1 MKIATNKGNCIQC
14 GSSTNIQLD
23 CGKFACIGCLNELGR
38 ETKNIREY
46 LDEVYPNG
54 YKDED
59 LTLDD
64 FNELEGDYCE
74 KGVAYV
80 LNQIIDDI
88 PIEFAYD
95 YYGVQYILYT
105 PTYPWFMTD
114 TDKTLTKEDVE
125 NMFKKYVKILTDK
138 DINIDYYSVENGG

>member
-1 MKIATNKGNCIQC
+1 M
-14 GSSTNIQLD
+14 SYSTWIVYGYGICVDDIETTAEKL
-23 CGKFACIGCLNELGR
+23 LELASMD
-38 ETKNIREY
+38 KDVLKDVREY

-114 TDKTLTKEDVE
+114 TDKTLTKEDALIWIIDLVYMNDCFIE
-125 NMFKKYVKILTDK
+125 LTTEEWDEL
-138 DINIDYYSVENGG
+138 IR

>member
-1 MKIATNKGNCIQC
+1 MSYSTWIVHGYGICIDDIETTAEKLLKLAGMNKNV
-14 GSSTNIQLD
+14 LKD
-23 CGKFACIGCLNELGR
+23 V
-38 ETKNIREY
+38 REY
-46 LDEVYPNG
+46 LDAIYPNG
-54 YKDED
+54 YNDED

-64 FNELEGDYCE
+64 FKELEGDYCE
-74 KGVAYV
+74 NGIAYV
-80 LNQIIDDI
+80 LYQVIDNDF

-114 TDKTLTKEDVE
+114 ADKTLTEEDVE
-125 NMFKKYVKILTDK
+125 NMFKKYVKILTDE

>member
-1 MKIATNKGNCIQC
+1 MSYSTWIIDGYGICIDDIETTAEKLLKLASMNKDV
-14 GSSTNIQLD
+14 LKD
-23 CGKFACIGCLNELGR
+23 V
-38 ETKNIREY
+38 REY
-46 LDEVYPNG
+46 LDEIYPNG
-54 YKDED
+54 YNDED
-59 LTLDD
+59 LKIDD

-74 KGVAYV
+74 KGIAYV
-80 LNQIIDDI
+80 LYQVIDNDF

-114 TDKTLTKEDVE
+114 ADKILTKEDVE
-125 NMFKKYVKILTDK
+125 NMFKKYVKILTDE

>member
-1 MKIATNKGNCIQC
+1 MDKDVLK
-14 GSSTNIQLD
+14 D
-23 CGKFACIGCLNELGR
+23 V
-38 ETKNIREY
+38 REY

-105 PTYPWFMTD
+105 PTYPWSMTD

>member
-1 MKIATNKGNCIQC
+1 MSYSTWIINGYGMCIDD
-14 GSSTNIQLD
+14 I
-23 CGKFACIGCLNELGR
+23 
-38 ETKNIREY
+38 ETTAEKLLKLASMDKDVLKDVREY
-46 LDEVYPNG
+46 LDRIYPNG
-54 YKDED
+54 YNDED

-74 KGVAYV
+74 NGIAYV
-80 LNQIIDDI
+80 LYQVISNNF

-95 YYGVQYILYT
+95 YNGTQYILYT

-114 TDKTLTKEDVE
+114 TDKILTKEDVE
-125 NMFKKYVKILTDK
+125 NMFKKYVKILTDE